1 MGGRSFAVAVPDFG
15 RSWDSPIGIFLLA
28 KNSLQP
34 FQGGLQLMAIVLT
47 SCATVPRFIKL
58 LLRSDPLSL
67 FAKPPCHH
75 VLAILL
81 AFSLPFQAF
90 AQNAPAQNSLANLA
104 SADTLLAPV
113 PYVSFEPNF
122 ADYLTWLDAEI
133 VTLGVPG
140 VAMAVV
146 TSNTTL
152 DLRTWGVRTAGE
164 EAPVDAGTL
173 FRIASVS
180 KTFAGAVTAKLVHD
194 HKQSWDTPI
203 VTILPQYLIGTQ
215 DSSREMTL
223 RHVLSHSTGLM
234 PHAYSNMLDSGVAY
248 KKIQEKFNEIPT
260 VCPPGRCYGY
270 QNVVFSLV
278 SDVVEISE
286 NESYEQYLQERI
298 FTPLGMRTASVGLAG
313 YTDSLNVS
321 SAHQFG
327 GETWRVA
334 RTNAAYYSVGPA
346 AGVNASVQDMIIWAQ
361 ANLGAFPEV
370 MPVDVLSEQQTP
382 TVETPRGSYFNRW
395 ARLDKAWY
403 GLGWRIF
410 DYAGVRVI
418 HHGGGVRGF
427 RSELVLVP
435 SLDIAMVVLF
445 NGDTSLANEVV
456 PHFLDNILP

>member
-1 MGGRSFAVAVPDFG
+1 MSLYTKPFFRLVTT
-15 RSWDSPIGIFLLA
+15 LLIA
-28 KNSLQP
+28 
-34 FQGGLQLMAIVLT
+34 
-47 SCATVPRFIKL
+47 SCASTQ
-58 LLRSDPLSL
+58 
-67 FAKPPCHH
+67 
-75 VLAILL
+75 VLAQGT
-81 AFSLPFQAF
+81 PVQTT
-90 AQNAPAQNSLANLA
+90 LANLG
-104 SADTLLAPV
+104 SPGTLIDPLEAAI
-113 PYVSFEPNF
+113 YEPDF
-122 ADYLTWLDAEI
+122 TEYLTWLDAEI
-133 VTLGVPG
+133 NTLGVPG

-146 TSNTTL
+146 SSTDTL
-152 DLRTWGVRTAGE
+152 DLHTWGVRTAGE
-164 EAPVDAGTL
+164 DASVDADTL

-194 HKQSWDTPI
+194 RKQSWDTPI
-203 VTILPQYLIGTQ
+203 VSILPQYSIGTQ

-248 KKIQEKFNEIPT
+248 EKIQEKFREIPT

-278 SDVVEISE
+278 SDVVEVSE
-286 NESYEQYLQERI
+286 HESYEQYVQERI
-298 FTPLGMRTASVGLAG
+298 FNPLGMHTASVGLSG

-327 GETWRVA
+327 GETWRIA

-346 AGVNASVQDMIIWAQ
+346 AGVNASVKDMIIWAQ

-370 MPVDVLSEQQTP
+370 MPSDVLSEQQTP

-395 ARLDKAWY
+395 PRLDKAWY

-445 NGDTSLANEVV
+445 NGETSLANDVV

>member
-1 MGGRSFAVAVPDFG
+1 MSLQAKPPYHSIFAILIALCTPLHAIAQNPAGQTKIATLNSVGTLLNPLD
-15 RSWDSPIGIFLLA
+15 IGIFE
-28 KNSLQP
+28 P
-34 FQGGLQLMAIVLT
+34 
-47 SCATVPRFIKL
+47 
-58 LLRSDPLSL
+58 DLS
-67 FAKPPCHH
+67 
-75 VLAILL
+75 
-81 AFSLPFQAF
+81 
-90 AQNAPAQNSLANLA
+90 
-104 SADTLLAPV
+104 
-113 PYVSFEPNF
+113 E
-122 ADYLTWLDAEI
+122 YLTWLDGEI
-133 VTLGVPG
+133 NTLGVPG

-146 TSNTTL
+146 TSNATL
-152 DLRTWGVRTAGE
+152 GLHTWGVRTAGE
-164 EAPVDAGTL
+164 EAPVDAETL

-194 HKQSWDTPI
+194 RKQSWDTPI
-203 VTILPQYLIGTQ
+203 VSILPQYSIGTQ
-215 DSSREMTL
+215 ESSQQMTL

-248 KKIQEKFNEIPT
+248 EKIQEKFREIPT

-278 SDVVEISE
+278 SDVVEVTE
-286 NESYEQYLQERI
+286 HESYEQYVQERI
-298 FTPLGMRTASVGLAG
+298 FNPLGMRTASVGLSG
-313 YTDSLNVS
+313 YTESNNVS

-334 RTNAAYYSVGPA
+334 RTNPAYYSVGPA

-361 ANLGAFPEV
+361 ANLGAYTEV
-370 MPVDVLSEQQTP
+370 MPLDVLIEQQTP

-395 ARLDKAWY
+395 PRLDKAWY

-445 NGDTSLANEVV
+445 NGETALANDVV

>member
-1 MGGRSFAVAVPDFG
+1 LRLHAKSPWHLCFAILVALCAPLQGLAQSSPSTTTLTSLSNTGAPLNPLGTATNEPDF
-15 RSWDSPIGIFLLA
+15 
-28 KNSLQP
+28 
-34 FQGGLQLMAIVLT
+34 T
-47 SCATVPRFIKL
+47 
-58 LLRSDPLSL
+58 
-67 FAKPPCHH
+67 
-75 VLAILL
+75 
-81 AFSLPFQAF
+81 
-90 AQNAPAQNSLANLA
+90 
-104 SADTLLAPV
+104 
-113 PYVSFEPNF
+113 E
-122 ADYLTWLDAEI
+122 YLTWLDSEI
-133 VTLGVPG
+133 NDLGVPG

-146 TSNTTL
+146 TSHATL
-152 DLRTWGVRTAGE
+152 ELHTWGVRTVGE
-164 EAPVDAGTL
+164 QAPVDADTL

-194 HKQSWDTPI
+194 RKQSWDTPI
-203 VTILPQYLIGTQ
+203 VSILPQYSIGTQ

-223 RHVLSHSTGLM
+223 RHLLSHSTGLM

-248 KKIQEKFNEIPT
+248 KKIQEKFQEIPT

-278 SDVVEISE
+278 SDVVEVSE
-286 NESYEQYLQERI
+286 HESYEQYVQERI
-298 FTPLGMRTASVGLAG
+298 FNPLGMHTASVGLSG

-334 RTNAAYYSVGPA
+334 RTNAAYYTVGPA

-361 ANLGAFPEV
+361 ANLGASPEV
-370 MPVDVLSEQQTP
+370 MPSDVLAEQQTP
-382 TVETPRGSYFNRW
+382 VVETPRGSYFNRW
-395 ARLDKAWY
+395 PRLDNAWY

-445 NGDTSLANEVV
+445 NGETALANDVV

>member
-1 MGGRSFAVAVPDFG
+1 M
-15 RSWDSPIGIFLLA
+15 
-28 KNSLQP
+28 SLH
-34 FQGGLQLMAIVLT
+34 
-47 SCATVPRFIKL
+47 
-58 LLRSDPLSL
+58 
-67 FAKPPCHH
+67 AKPSRQHL
-75 VLAILL
+75 LAILL
-81 AFSLPFQAF
+81 SLCVSVQAL
-90 AQNAPAQNSLANLA
+90 AQRSPTHSAVANL
-104 SADTLLAPV
+104 SDSDTLGLV
-113 PYVSFEPNF
+113 PFEPDF
-122 ADYLTWLDAEI
+122 TEYLTWLDGEI
-133 VTLGVPG
+133 TTLGVPG

-146 TSNTTL
+146 SSSAVL
-152 DLRTWGVRTAGE
+152 DMHTWGVRTVGE
-164 EAPVDAGTL
+164 AASVDADTL

-194 HKQSWDTPI
+194 RKQSWDTPI
-203 VTILPQYLIGTQ
+203 VSILPQYSIGTQ
-215 DSSREMTL
+215 DSSRQMTL

-234 PHAYSNMLDSGVAY
+234 PHAYSNMLDAGVAY
-248 KKIQEKFNEIPT
+248 KKIQEKFKEIPT

-278 SDVVEISE
+278 SDVVEVSE
-286 NESYEQYLQERI
+286 HESYEQYVQERI
-298 FTPLGMRTASVGLAG
+298 FNPLGMGTASVGLSG
-313 YTDSLNVS
+313 YTESANVS

-327 GETWRVA
+327 GETWHVA
-334 RTNAAYYSVGPA
+334 RTNSAYYSVGPA

-361 ANLGAFPEV
+361 ANLGAYPEV
-370 MPVDVLSEQQTP
+370 MPPDVLREQQTP

-395 ARLDKAWY
+395 PRLDKAWY

-445 NGDTSLANEVV
+445 NGETALANDVV

>member
-1 MGGRSFAVAVPDFG
+1 M
-15 RSWDSPIGIFLLA
+15 
-28 KNSLQP
+28 
-34 FQGGLQLMAIVLT
+34 
-47 SCATVPRFIKL
+47 
-58 LLRSDPLSL
+58 SL
-67 FAKPPCHH
+67 FAKPFFRLVTALLIALCAS
-75 VLAILL
+75 VQALA
-81 AFSLPFQAF
+81 QG
-90 AQNAPAQNSLANLA
+90 APHSQTTLANLG
-104 SADTLLAPV
+104 SSGTLIDPLEAAI
-113 PYVSFEPNF
+113 YEPDF
-122 ADYLTWLDAEI
+122 TEYLTWLDAEI
-133 VTLGVPG
+133 NTLGVPG

-146 TSNTTL
+146 SSTDTL
-152 DLRTWGVRTAGE
+152 DLHTWGVRTAGE
-164 EAPVDAGTL
+164 DEPVDADTL

-194 HKQSWDTPI
+194 RKQSWDTPI
-203 VTILPQYLIGTQ
+203 VSILPQYSIGTQ

-248 KKIQEKFNEIPT
+248 EKIQEKFREIPT

-278 SDVVEISE
+278 SDVVEVSE
-286 NESYEQYLQERI
+286 HESYEQYVQERI
-298 FTPLGMRTASVGLAG
+298 FNPLGMHTASVGLSG

-327 GETWRVA
+327 GETWRIA
-334 RTNAAYYSVGPA
+334 RTNVAYYSVGPA

-370 MPVDVLSEQQTP
+370 MPSDVLSEQQTP

-395 ARLDKAWY
+395 PRLDKAWY

-445 NGDTSLANEVV
+445 NGETSLANDVV